1 MKRVLSISSI
11 LRFALAAA
19 ALMVF
24 NQQDAAVHA
33 QMQPRILDAKLEGK
47 KLIITGENFEPRA
60 KILIDGNQ
68 EKTKNLA
75 DDPTGTLIAK
85 KGGKRIGADQV
96 VTLHVIN
103 PDGIPSSEF
112 RFFGGPTLTL
122 ADLGKTIDLAVGQ
135 QFLVKLGGGYA
146 WTVHFAELTNVV
158 AVPTLLPILG
168 AQGIYEPVAPGK
180 TSFIASGEPDCSSK
194 NDPSCPKTPLVFEV
208 TIRIATE

>member
-1 MKRVLSISSI
+1 MNRVLSIAST
-11 LRFALAAA
+11 LRYALVATALLVAAEGS
-19 ALMVF
+19 
-24 NQQDAAVHA
+24 AVHA
-33 QMQPRILDAKLEGK
+33 QMLPQIFNATVEGK
-47 KLIITGENFEPRA
+47 KLIIIGENFEPRA

-75 DDPTGTLIAK
+75 EDPTRTLIAK
-85 KGGKRIGADQV
+85 KGGKRIGANQI

-146 WTVHFAELTNVV
+146 WTVHFAELKNVV

-180 TSFIASGEPDCSSK
+180 VSFRASGVPDCSK
-194 NDPSCPKTPLVFEV
+194 DDPSCPKAPIVFEV
-208 TIRIATE
+208 TIMIKNE

>member
-1 MKRVLSISSI
+1 MNRVHSISSM
-11 LRFALAAA
+11 LRYALVATALLVAAHA
-19 ALMVF
+19 S
-24 NQQDAAVHA
+24 AVHA
-33 QMQPRILDAKLEGK
+33 QTAPRIVNAKVEGK

-60 KILIDGNQ
+60 KILIDGSQ

-85 KGGKRIGADQV
+85 KGSKRIGFNQV

-103 PDGIPSSEF
+103 PDGIPSSGF

-122 ADLGKTIDLAVGQ
+122 ADLGKTVDLVVGQ

-146 WTVHFAELTNVV
+146 WTVHFSELTNLV

-168 AQGIYEPVAPGK
+168 AQGIYEPVTPGK
-180 TSFIASGEPDCSSK
+180 VAFIASGEPNCNKD
-194 NDPSCPKTPLVFEV
+194 DPACPKEPLVFEV
-208 TIRIATE
+208 TIMIKNE

>member
-1 MKRVLSISSI
+1 ML
-11 LRFALAAA
+11 
-19 ALMVF
+19 
-24 NQQDAAVHA
+24 
-33 QMQPRILDAKLEGK
+33 PRILDAKVEGK
-47 KLIITGENFEPRA
+47 KLIVTGENFAPRA

-75 DDPTGTLIAK
+75 DDPNGTLIAK
-85 KGGKRIGADQV
+85 KGGKRIESNQI

-103 PDGIPSSEF
+103 PDGIPSGEF

-146 WTVHFAELTNVV
+146 WSVHFSELTNVV

-168 AQGIYEPVAPGK
+168 AQGIYEPVTPGK
-180 TSFIASGEPDCSSK
+180 TSFIASGEPNCNK
-194 NDPSCPKTPLVFEV
+194 EDPSCPKVSITFEV
-208 TIRIATE
+208 TIVIK